1 MEVATEAK
9 SGVVRPLLPLLPRHL
24 AALLFPAISLTRLSG
39 PSTDALRRRRR
50 LHSPSPVAVATPSS
64 TSRPGTVPRL
74 IRGDNMGGRARKGS
88 LYFLSRS
95 GSGVAGFRQPGGGS
109 GSAGYL
115 WMPPLYLRIARTQT
129 QGRIWERVEITAPF
143 FADLTPRA
151 PRAPFSCLPF
161 ENHSATDFCRVKP
174 RERATAAAAAART
187 ARRTSI

>member
-1 MEVATEAK
+1 MGDVCLPLCLRTARSAKEWSAYLLEVAGEAK
-9 SGVVRPLLPLLPRHL
+9 SGVVRPLLPRHL

-115 WMPPLYLRIARTQT
+115 WMPPLYLRIARVTNT
-129 QGRIWERVEITAPF
+129 RK
-143 FADLTPRA
+143 DLGARRDHRPI
-151 PRAPFSCLPF
+151 FSRPD
-161 ENHSATDFCRVKP
+161 T
-174 RERATAAAAAART
+174 ART
-187 ARRTSI
+187 EGTIFMPSL

>member
-1 MEVATEAK
+1 MEVAGEAK
-9 SGVVRPLLPLLPRHL
+9 SGVVRPLLPRHL

-39 PSTDALRRRRR
+39 PSTDALRRRR

-143 FADLTPRA
+143 LADLTPRA

-174 RERATAAAAAART
+174 SGMAVAADRRRAARAQRT
-187 ARRTSI
+187 ASI